1 MTVKLGGVD
10 YINLE
15 RNKRLVIDQGLRTDT
30 IVNSYVGYGRR
41 VTGQTRLLAIIVVDV
56 NLGGADLSRQAEQP
70 DPAVPHS
77 VQDFSF
83 QVYLD
88 YAMLTVAPKFYSVS
102 LCSDQWRWCG
112 VWLLCYTVLLHR
124 AAV

>member
-30 IVNSYVGYGRR
+30 IVNSYVGRGSWLSE
-41 VTGQTRLLAIIVVDV
+41 LLDGS
-56 NLGGADLSRQAEQP
+56 LGGADLSRQAEQP

-102 LCSDQWRWCG
+102 LSSDQWRWCG
-112 VWLLCYTVLLHR
+112 VWLLCYTALLHR
-124 AAV
+124 AAVRPA